1 MDNQVYNWFVKKGNI
16 IIQKN
21 EDCVLL
27 QLDYEKGDCCLLT
40 NTDTDKIIEILINIS
55 KQIWESP
62 SYKKIPYTKP
72 LYKVSENEYYWEI
85 ENSKFILQYNEMEE
99 GIELK
104 CIGTHKLNIELN
116 YVVEII
122 QIMEHLSK

>member
-21 EDCVLL
+21 EDCVSL
-27 QLDYEKGDCCLLT
+27 QLDYENGDCCLLT
-40 NTDTDKIIEILINIS
+40 NADTDKIIEILINIS

-72 LYKVSENEYYWEI
+72 HYKVSENEYYWEI
-85 ENSKFILQYNEMEE
+85 KNSKFILQYNEMEE